1 MSSTAARRLDGRGLG
16 KEAFTPL
23 RRECP
28 KTFLAGERETGPVP
42 LLQAHQHDVIYFGV
56 VNLVHQSKIIGTID
70 VWRCRS
76 CSELFC
82 EDKRFGATDLAPE
95 VGFPKIEAGS
105 KWAALICTRDNGS
118 NWTLTAVKPGA
129 TLTHSCT
136 PETKLELNVT
146 SDYSLQTGPAAGIGK
161 HRVILIDQFINSA
174 VDVETGQKHL
184 GTTDAYQAL
193 GKPFSFTPPLSAAVV
208 ESSKLGFFNVAAVLF
223 FATGAWTLLAAGSV
237 LPGYGQ
243 GEILIRSLLT
253 LLGAASVLGGYLIFR
268 KTQLGPLVGLAVAV
282 LGLVGYTAL
291 KASITT
297 LLVSDY
303 ALDGLLA
310 LDILFGWIARTRIN
324 ALREAR
330 WHPLDMPAYG

>member
-1 MSSTAARRLDGRGLG
+1 M
-16 KEAFTPL
+16 
-23 RRECP
+23 
-28 KTFLAGERETGPVP
+28 
-42 LLQAHQHDVIYFGV
+42 

-76 CSELFC
+76 CPELFC
-82 EDKRFGATDLAPE
+82 EEKRFGATDLAPE

-118 NWTLTAVKPGA
+118 SWTLTSVKPGG
-129 TLTHSCT
+129 TLAHSCT
-136 PETKLELNVT
+136 PETKLELNVDA
-146 SDYSLQTGPAAGIGK
+146 DYSLRPGPTTGIGK

-174 VDVETGQKHL
+174 VDVETGQKHT

-208 ESSKLGFFNVAAVLF
+208 ESSKLGFFNLAALLF
-223 FATGAWTLLAAGSV
+223 FVTGAWMLLAAGSV
-237 LPGYGQ
+237 LAGYEQ
-243 GEILIRSLLT
+243 GGVVTRSLLA
-253 LLGAASVLGGYLIFR
+253 LLGLASVLGGYMIFR
-268 KTQLGPLVGLAVAV
+268 KIRPGPLVGLAVSV
-282 LGLVGYTAL
+282 IGLVGYTVL

-303 ALDGLLA
+303 ALDGLLV
-310 LDILFGWIARTRIN
+310 LDVVVGWVARTRIN